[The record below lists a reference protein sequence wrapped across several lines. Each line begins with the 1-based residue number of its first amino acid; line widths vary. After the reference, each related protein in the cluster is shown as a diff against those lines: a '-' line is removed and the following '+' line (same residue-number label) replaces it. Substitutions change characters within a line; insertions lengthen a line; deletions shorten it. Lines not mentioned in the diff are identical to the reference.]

1 MANDTCYLRCA
12 LVWERTVLEE
22 HLFGPGSKVSVGESP
37 AATFTLR
44 GQSTGKR
51 LTVFRQ
57 TSRGTVL
64 WLLPGM
70 RGRVTIS
77 GMTREVSDLLTN
89 QSFAEQDGAGTRFN
103 LGEGDGGVLVFGR
116 TGLKFETIVQK
127 LKAPPASLQQIVG
140 YDSFTNKIFGI
151 MLAMALMFSL
161 VSRLFA
167 GSTPG
172 YTVEQLPDRLAS
184 FVVDD
189 PETVREFKQ
198 EIKKVQQE
206 ERKKEKQKQEASR
219 KEKHERP
226 KKSEIAK
233 SETAADRETIK
244 MRKKVAS
251 KGVVGALS
259 IASRK
264 GALHDVMGKGGLGL
278 SLNAAVRNLDRGAA
292 SARLLTSTGSAGIAL
307 PSLVARRGSSEALGE
322 GMDEA
327 RPNTGSSG
335 RRAGRTSRLAGR
347 NETRVS
353 LAMPSSAAS
362 VTGGELSRKEI
373 FTVVSRNKGAIRY
386 CYESQLMRYPT
397 LRGQVT
403 VDFIIDTDG
412 SVKSVGV
419 KKSTLSQATARNN
432 VSRCLMKFI
441 KRWHFPKPR
450 GGKVRVIYPFTFGRK

>member
-22 HLFGPGSKVSVGESP
+22 RLFGPGSRVSVGESP

-57 TSRGTVL
+57 TSRGTLL

-70 RGRVTIS
+70 RGRVRIA
-77 GMTREVSDLLTN
+77 GVTREVSDLLN
-89 QSFAEQDGAGTRFN
+89 NESYEEHDGGGIRFN

-116 TGLKFETIVQK
+116 AGLKFDTVVQK
-127 LKAPPASLQQIVG
+127 LKAPAASLRQIVG

-151 MLAMALMFSL
+151 MLAMVLMFSL

-189 PETVREFKQ
+189 PETVREFNQ
-198 EIKKVQQE
+198 EIKRAQQE
-206 ERKKEKQKQEASR
+206 ERKKQQQEQEDTR
-219 KEKHERP
+219 KAKHERR
-226 KKSEIAK
+226 KKSEPAK
-233 SETAADRETIK
+233 NEPPLDRETQK

-259 IASRK
+259 IARKK
-264 GALHDVMGKGGLGL
+264 GALHDVMGKGGLGM

-292 SARLLTSTGSAGIAL
+292 SARLLTSTGSTGIAL
-307 PSLVARRGSSEALGE
+307 PGLVARRGSAEAIGE
-322 GMDEA
+322 GIDEA
-327 RPNTGSSG
+327 RPHTGSSG
-335 RRAGRTSRLAGR
+335 RRAGRTSRLASR
-347 NETRVS
+347 SEAQVS
-353 LAMPSSAAS
+353 LAMPSSAAR

-373 FTVVSRNKGAIRY
+373 YTVVSRNKGAIRY

-403 VDFIIDTDG
+403 VDFIIDIDG
-412 SVKSVGV
+412 SVKSVGI
-419 KKSTLSQATARNN
+419 KKSSLTQATARSN